1 MSVNQACNLV
11 IVASLFNDKYKTYI
25 FDMGKPL
32 NIFHLVTKLINKKK
46 MSNKNF
52 RIKIKEV
59 GLNKGEKVKEELSL
73 NNKLKKTN
81 SSKIYEVNENKYN
94 QVKVIN
100 LIRDIKLTLKKE
112 NEKKLIFLL
121 RKFLNSEYKLKR
133 RY

>member
-1 MSVNQACNLV
+1 M
-11 IVASLFNDKYKTYI
+11 
-25 FDMGKPL
+25 
-32 NIFHLVTKLINKKK
+32 TKLINKKK

-112 NEKKLIFLL
+112 NEKKLILLL

>member
-1 MSVNQACNLV
+1 
-11 IVASLFNDKYKTYI
+11 
-25 FDMGKPL
+25 MGKPL